1 MQKKTTFVLTPIF
14 AARLN
19 AKPFFRENYDAL
31 VVKLS
36 KQYDFVR
43 TRGSP
48 VKGDSSAGGSQQN
61 FVRNTTK
68 YWVHPDNITELK
80 LIILKYLP
88 VLVFNPNKEFEPA
101 DSAVSSIYYDND
113 ELELYL
119 GRLEKSEGA
128 EAVRMRWYGSVEN
141 TTIFMERKT
150 HREDWTGEK
159 SVKARFAIKEKL
171 VNGFLKGEVPID
183 TLFEKAKKEG
193 KMGAKEIADLEALA
207 KEIQYAVI
215 SKRLKPGTLLLET

>member
-1 MQKKTTFVLTPIF
+1 M
-14 AARLN
+14 N
-19 AKPFFRENYDAL
+19 AKPFYKENYDAL

-43 TRGSP
+43 TRGNP
-48 VKGDSSAGGSQQN
+48 VKGDASAGGSQQN

-88 VLVFNPNKEFEPA
+88 VLVFNPNKEFESA
-101 DSAVSSIYYDND
+101 DSAISSIYYDNA
-113 ELELYL
+113 EMELYL

-128 EAVRMRWYGSVEN
+128 EAVRLRWYGGMDTS
-141 TTIFMERKT
+141 TIFVERKT

-159 SVKARFAIKEKL
+159 SVKARFSLKEKL
-171 VNGFLKGEVPID
+171 VNGFLKGEMSVEQV
-183 TLFEKAKKEG
+183 FEKARKDG
-193 KMGAKEIADLEALA
+193 KMSIKEVENLEALA
-207 KEIQYAVI
+207 REVQYAVI
-215 SKRLKPGTLLLET
+215 SKRLTPSTPLKNVLTSHSLIL

>member
-1 MQKKTTFVLTPIF
+1 M
-14 AARLN
+14 
-19 AKPFFRENYDAL
+19 

-43 TRGSP
+43 TRGNP
-48 VKGDSSAGGSQQN
+48 IKGDSAAGGSQQN

-80 LIILKYLP
+80 LIILKHLP

-101 DSAVSSIYYDND
+101 DSAISSIYYDNED
-113 ELELYL
+113 MELYL

-128 EAVRMRWYGSVEN
+128 EAVRMRWYGDVTNS
-141 TTIFMERKT
+141 TIFVERKT

-171 VNGFLKGEVPID
+171 LNGYLKGEVPVEQI
-183 TLFEKAKKEG
+183 FEKARKEG

-207 KEIQYAVI
+207 REVQYTVI
-215 SKRLKPGTLLLET
+215 SKRLKPSTWRLISLLI

>member
-1 MQKKTTFVLTPIF
+1 M
-14 AARLN
+14 
-19 AKPFFRENYDAL
+19 
-31 VVKLS
+31 VVKVS

-43 TRGSP
+43 TRGHP
-48 VKGDSSAGGSQQN
+48 VKGDSAAGGKQQN

-88 VLVFNPNKEFEPA
+88 VLVFNPKKEFEPA
-101 DSAVSSIYYDND
+101 DSAISSIYFDNE
-113 ELELYL
+113 ELDLYL

-128 EAVRMRWYGSVEN
+128 EAVRMRWYGSLDN
-141 TTIFMERKT
+141 TTIFVERKT

-171 VNGFLKGEVPID
+171 VNGYLRGEVNTD
-183 TLFEKAKKEG
+183 TIFEKARKEG

-207 KEIQYAVI
+207 KEIQYTVI
-215 SKRLKPGTLLLET
+215 SKRLKPGILMQNTSNNSHPVFL

>member
-1 MQKKTTFVLTPIF
+1 
-14 AARLN
+14 LN
-19 AKPFFRENYDAL
+19 AKPFYKENYDAL

-43 TRGSP
+43 TRGNP
-48 VKGDSSAGGSQQN
+48 VKGDASAGGSQQN

-88 VLVFNPNKEFEPA
+88 VLVFNPNKEFESA
-101 DSAVSSIYYDND
+101 DSAISSIYYDNA
-113 ELELYL
+113 EMELYL

-128 EAVRMRWYGSVEN
+128 EAVRLRWYGGMDTS
-141 TTIFMERKT
+141 TIFVERKT

-159 SVKARFAIKEKL
+159 SVKARFSLKEKL
-171 VNGFLKGEVPID
+171 VNGFLKGEMSVEQV
-183 TLFEKAKKEG
+183 FEKARKDG
-193 KMGAKEIADLEALA
+193 KMSIKEVENLEALA
-207 KEIQYAVI
+207 REVQYAVI
-215 SKRLKPGTLLLET
+215 SKRLTPSTSPLKRF

>member
-1 MQKKTTFVLTPIF
+1 
-14 AARLN
+14 LN
-19 AKPFFRENYDAL
+19 AKPFYKENYDAL

-43 TRGSP
+43 TRGNP
-48 VKGDSSAGGSQQN
+48 VKGDASAGGSQQN

-88 VLVFNPNKEFEPA
+88 VLVFNPNKEFESA
-101 DSAVSSIYYDND
+101 DSAISSIYYDNA
-113 ELELYL
+113 EMELYL

-128 EAVRMRWYGSVEN
+128 EAVRLRWYGGMDTS
-141 TTIFMERKT
+141 TIFVERKT

-159 SVKARFAIKEKL
+159 SVKARFSLKEKL
-171 VNGFLKGEVPID
+171 VNAFLKGEMSVEQV
-183 TLFEKAKKEG
+183 FEKARKDG
-193 KMGAKEIADLEALA
+193 KMSIKEVENLEALA
-207 KEIQYAVI
+207 REVQYAVI
-215 SKRLKPGTLLLET
+215 SKRLTPSTSPLKRF

>member
-1 MQKKTTFVLTPIF
+1 
-14 AARLN
+14 
-19 AKPFFRENYDAL
+19 
-31 VVKLS
+31 
-36 KQYDFVR
+36 
-43 TRGSP
+43 
-48 VKGDSSAGGSQQN
+48 
-61 FVRNTTK
+61 
-68 YWVHPDNITELK
+68 
-80 LIILKYLP
+80 
-88 VLVFNPNKEFEPA
+88 
-101 DSAVSSIYYDND
+101 
-113 ELELYL
+113 LELYL